1 MKFLS
6 TLKKMSVL
14 EMFVIAIFIVYI
26 IFPIATPMFMA
37 PYVESPL
44 GMIVIF
50 CITVFLFI
58 YSNPVL
64 AVLYVFVAYE
74 LLRRSTKA
82 IRPSPLSN
90 YIQYTQPEIKKDNE
104 LNAMKQNLPLENITL
119 EEVVVANMA
128 PIGKS
133 DPISFSMST
142 YKPVA
147 TNVQGASPI

>member
-6 TLKKMSVL
+6 TLKKMSIL
-14 EMFVIAIFIVYI
+14 EMFVIAIFIVYV
-26 IFPIATPMFMA
+26 IFPISTPAFVA
-37 PYVESPL
+37 PYIESPL

-74 LLRRSTKA
+74 LLRRSAKVL
-82 IRPSPLSN
+82 RPSPQSN
-90 YIQYTQPEIKKDNE
+90 YIQYTQPDVKKETE
-104 LNAMKQNLPLENITL
+104 LKKMKDEMPIENTTL
-119 EEVVVANMA
+119 EEVVVAKMA

-133 DPISFSMST
+133 ELITFSAAT
-142 YKPVA
+142 FKPVA
-147 TNVQGASPI
+147 TNVQGASML

>member
-14 EMFVIAIFIVYI
+14 EMFVIAIFIVYV
-26 IFPIATPMFMA
+26 IFPIGTPAFVA
-37 PYVESPL
+37 PYIESPL

-82 IRPSPLSN
+82 VRPSPQSN
-90 YIQYTQPEIKKDNE
+90 YIQYTQPEMKKENE
-104 LNAMKQNLPLENITL
+104 LKTMNAEIPIENTTL
-119 EEVVVANMA
+119 EEVVVAKMA

-133 DPISFSMST
+133 EPITFSAAT
-142 YKPVA
+142 FKPVA
-147 TNVQGASPI
+147 TNVQGASML